1 MQAAGAGNLHLR
13 LRAVTQRGAFM
24 LFLIDYENVGNAGM
38 KGCGYLDARDY
49 VIVFYSEARR
59 HMEQRILEQVTAS
72 GCAFE
77 ICKLCKTGK
86 NALDFYIAS
95 RLGELIGGGYDGIGV
110 IVSNDGGFGAVR
122 DYWEKRAA
130 HKRKILLASCVEDGI
145 VSGNENNERTAAL
158 RRLRENLSIGEYYS
172 AYREKTRTK
181 EVLRRLFEGTEYE
194 GRIGEIQNLLEDG
207 GKTSKVVYLNSL
219 YLFGRKSGLEIYH
232 KIRECGE
239 LR

>member
-172 AYREKTRTK
+172 AYKEKTRTI
-181 EVLRRLFEGTEYE
+181 V
-194 GRIGEIQNLLEDG
+194 
-207 GKTSKVVYLNSL
+207 
-219 YLFGRKSGLEIYH
+219 
-232 KIRECGE
+232 
-239 LR
+239 